1 LTTDKKYVMLIIERE
16 GNMTEIRFSYNP
28 FTEEFIESNVS
39 HSIAI
44 YNQGKQKQFDEFIR
58 GIILNG
64 VLYLRLYYP
73 FDNLSDLSLTELK
86 QSSRELLEL
95 NQLRLVSIIYSKYQ
109 LEITEIKFNVE
120 NDLLKGIGLANI

>member
-1 LTTDKKYVMLIIERE
+1 
-16 GNMTEIRFSYNP
+16 MTEIRFSYNP